1 MNADKKIDCINYDL
15 IYKGNQ
21 KASTTVAAF
30 KFLRQQEFFK
40 KIEKKKLIIW
50 SDTGPHFRCSE
61 VVDYFMNQLSQ
72 EKISVSFNFFGDKH
86 GKNSRD
92 QHFSVVSNFLK
103 YESFEKQLTSTY
115 KFKYLMY
122 VLLFYYY

>member
-1 MNADKKIDCINYDL
+1 MDYKQKILIGLSPRQNSGEYYNQQQRNLLGFGIYFMNADKKIDCINYDL

-61 VVDYFMNQLSQ
+61 VVDYFMDQLSQ
-72 EKISVSFNFFGDKH
+72 EKIS
-86 GKNSRD
+86 
-92 QHFSVVSNFLK
+92 
-103 YESFEKQLTSTY
+103 
-115 KFKYLMY
+115 
-122 VLLFYYY
+122 